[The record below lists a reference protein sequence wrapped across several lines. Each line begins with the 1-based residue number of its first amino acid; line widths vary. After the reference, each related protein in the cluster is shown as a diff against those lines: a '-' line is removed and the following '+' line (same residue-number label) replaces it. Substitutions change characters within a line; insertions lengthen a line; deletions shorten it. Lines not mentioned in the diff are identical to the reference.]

1 MSIIYK
7 ITNTETNQSYVGWTN
22 KTSAE
27 DRWKIHKQCARRGQV
42 SHFYNA
48 VRKYGEDKFIVEELE
63 RGDDDNYML
72 NIREPYWISK
82 FGFYNMTI
90 GGNGGKTSTSFKPG
104 HQMLDEHKKI
114 MSEKVSKSKTDYWIK
129 WREAHPNYKDNWKK
143 YIPKGVSEENRE
155 MYSKQVTQR
164 NYIKYKCVHCGKETN
179 IGNLNRWHNDNC
191 KEYDGNS
198 KNKEK
203 E

>member
-1 MSIIYK
+1 MKLQDALDAVKLLEEKAEAEAEKRRQDEKSRAI
-7 ITNTETNQSYVGWTN
+7 QSLQQ
-22 KTSAE
+22 
-27 DRWKIHKQCARRGQV
+27 I
-42 SHFYNA
+42 
-48 VRKYGEDKFIVEELE
+48 
-63 RGDDDNYML
+63 GDV
-72 NIREPYWISK
+72 K
-82 FGFYNMTI
+82 
-90 GGNGGKTSTSFKPG
+90 K
-104 HQMLDEHKKI
+104 QMLDEHKKI
-114 MSEKVSKSKTDYWIK
+114 MSEKVSKAKTDYWIK
-129 WREAHPNYKDNWKK
+129 WREAHPNYKDDWKK

-191 KEYDGNS
+191 KEYDGDS